1 MMKQQTNP
9 LYRTSTVHCH
19 STYCDGKA
27 TLRQMADAAIAAG
40 VKTLGISGHSHTP
53 DDPCFCMTAE
63 GTEAYRAELAALKAE
78 YAGRLDLLLGL
89 EWDLTSTDDPVRY
102 DYVVG
107 SAHYLFGPKTGAF
120 GYADYSRAELRA
132 FIDAEYG
139 EDGLAAAEDYFA
151 NVARVARQK
160 PAVLGHFDLIKKSN
174 GDGSLFDEQHPR
186 YIAAARAALAACAEA
201 QVVLEINTGGAARG
215 YRPDFYPSQW
225 ILREWRQ
232 LGGEVVLTADAH
244 TPEHLTFMFDEA
256 AAWAKQAGF
265 DRVMVLTKD
274 GFVPCKI

>member
-1 MMKQQTNP
+1 MSVP

-27 TLRQMADAAIAAG
+27 TLRQMAEAALDAG

-53 DDPCFCMTAE
+53 DDPDFCMTAE
-63 GTEAYRAELAALKAE
+63 GTEAYRAELTALKAE

-89 EWDLTSTDDPVRY
+89 EWDLTSPDDPARY

-107 SAHYLFGPKTGAF
+107 SAHYLFGRKTGAF
-120 GYADYSRAELRA
+120 GYADYGRAELRA
-132 FIDAEYG
+132 FIDAEYAG
-139 EDGLAAAEDYFA
+139 DGLAAAEDYFA
-151 NVARVARQK
+151 NVARVAKTK
-160 PAVLGHFDLIKKSN
+160 PTVLGHFDLIKKSN

-186 YIAAARAALAACAEA
+186 YIAAARAALQACAEA
-201 QVVLEINTGGAARG
+201 GTVLEINTGGAARG

-225 ILREWRQ
+225 ILQEWHR

-244 TPEHLTFMFDEA
+244 NADKVVWGYEDA
-256 AAWAKQAGF
+256 AALARAAGF
-265 DRVMVLTKD
+265 EKASILTRSGEKE
-274 GFVPCKI
+274 CRI